1 MNKYSTMYDVYDEF
15 TNKLQ
20 KASENQ
26 DKPIT
31 LYDLLHDKVDD
42 ARAQA
47 VHEIAKKGDLFED
60 ELLTGVKMEQALSA
74 AETLKDDYAYLSGKR
89 VDKGDDLVF

>member
-15 TNKLQ
+15 THKLQ

-26 DKPIT
+26 DEPIT
-31 LYDLLHDKVDD
+31 LYDLLHDTVDD

-47 VHEIAKKGDLFED
+47 VH